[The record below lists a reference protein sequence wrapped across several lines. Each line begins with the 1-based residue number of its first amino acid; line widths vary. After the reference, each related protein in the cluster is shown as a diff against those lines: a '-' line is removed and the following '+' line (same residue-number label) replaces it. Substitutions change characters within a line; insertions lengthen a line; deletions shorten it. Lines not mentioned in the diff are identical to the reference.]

1 MADSIYVA
9 DSVSHR
15 SMNESARPYRKYV
28 DSDATSSARAQNAG
42 RTGCAGELFRASD
55 ERQGL
60 CRAREEELGGRY
72 VGRRVACRVRRLF
85 LPPLGQEQ
93 RPGSKRGDRGRTEER
108 QRIRRQSRSTS
119 LETLGNAEA
128 RLPSARRFHV
138 VRWRLARRSCSRE
151 LCTDSGCGR
160 EIRTVFAIR
169 SQQADS
175 RPPTP
180 SLAMLAAADK
190 HADRRSP
197 SDTHRARGSRPRA
210 TLSDDPDDSPEEDQS
225 GKNGQ

>member
-1 MADSIYVA
+1 MREGRVA
-9 DSVSHR
+9 Q
-15 SMNESARPYRKYV
+15 A
-28 DSDATSSARAQNAG
+28 SSFG
-42 RTGCAGELFRASD
+42 
-55 ERQGL
+55 RQGL

-93 RPGSKRGDRGRTEER
+93 RPGSKRGDRGQTEER

-119 LETLGNAEA
+119 LETLGNAKAKLPIPLPMGRLCA
-128 RLPSARRFHV
+128 RFRRSHV

-210 TLSDDPDDSPEEDQS
+210 TLSDDSDHSPEERKWAIAPTGSVWAPQFSVGSLDS
-225 GKNGQ
+225 IFPGV